1 MIKRPT
7 FYIVS
12 AMALLV
18 LGYFGLGSSERR
30 QAASFAGRFSQ
41 MLEARATDGLRQL
54 VVSPSFLADKAPAE
68 RDHLM
73 IDLLAGEVSA
83 EGMNI
88 LVKEGVFG
96 PLSSV
101 FPTEQARWCKAFD
114 VRSEDCVA
122 FKLVRDNLTA
132 ELVLHRE
139 SDGSYRVLRANDIRQ
154 LAASP
159 PVP

>member
-1 MIKRPT
+1 
-7 FYIVS
+7 
-12 AMALLV
+12 
-18 LGYFGLGSSERR
+18 
-30 QAASFAGRFSQ
+30 
-41 MLEARATDGLRQL
+41 
-54 VVSPSFLADKAPAE
+54 
-68 RDHLM
+68 M

-83 EGMNI
+83 EGMDI

-96 PLSSV
+96 PLSNV
-101 FPTEQARWCKAFD
+101 FPTEQARWCKAFN
-114 VRSEDCVA
+114 VRSEDCIA

-159 PVP
+159 PVQ